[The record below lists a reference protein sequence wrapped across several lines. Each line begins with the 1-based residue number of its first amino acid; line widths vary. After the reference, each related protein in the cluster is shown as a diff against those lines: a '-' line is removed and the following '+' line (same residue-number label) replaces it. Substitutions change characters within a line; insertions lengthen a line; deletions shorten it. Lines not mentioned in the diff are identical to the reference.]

1 MGVVMLGS
9 MDPMCRKTAG
19 AFIRKFC
26 HLGLEREEELQAFL
40 MLVKAGGRI
49 ACGEDVV
56 RVGGLSNH
64 STILLSG
71 VACRYRI
78 TESGRRQILTF
89 QYPGDFC
96 DADRYLLRGPDDAVA
111 ALTDC
116 SVGIIRHQDMERIIA
131 RYPRFGQ
138 ALWQA
143 TIKEAYILRERLLNV
158 SQRPA
163 LVRVANLLCEQIVR
177 LEAIGADSA
186 IIPMTQIDLADAAS
200 LSPVHM
206 NRIIQDLR
214 KLGILSKHGR
224 CIEIASRER
233 LMDIG
238 QFDGRYLGL
247 PHGAS
252 EGQPMA
258 GSVVT
263 APAQSANASRLVAN
277 GDPIAYRQESY
288 GPQHRLRR
296 AGRSMLQ
303 TSSSTEDTLHR

>member
-9 MDPMCRKTAG
+9 TDPMCCNT

-40 MLVKAGGRI
+40 LLVKAGGRI

-56 RVGGLSNH
+56 RVGGLSSY

-71 VACRYRI
+71 VACRYRM
-78 TESGRRQILTF
+78 TENGRRQILTF

-96 DADRYLLRGPDDAVA
+96 DVDRYLLRGPDDAVA

-116 SVGIIRHQDMERIIA
+116 SIGIIRHQDIERIIA
-131 RYPRFGQ
+131 QYPKFGQ

-163 LVRVANLLCEQIVR
+163 LARVANLLCEQIVR
-177 LEAIGADSA
+177 LEAIGANSA

-224 CIEIASRER
+224 CIEVASRER

-238 QFDGRYLGL
+238 QFDGRYLGI
-247 PHGAS
+247 PDGAS
-252 EGQPMA
+252 EDQAMA
-258 GSVVT
+258 SSVEG

-277 GDPIAYRQESY
+277 GEPTAYRQELY
-288 GPQHRLRR
+288 GRQHRLRR
-296 AGRSMLQ
+296 AERLLLQ
-303 TSSSTEDTLHR
+303 ARSSTDDSLHR